1 MLSTQTV
8 NVLGNILDTTFGRSG
23 TSSSGTSS
31 ITYSLAGDILT
42 LKYCRVVHFA
52 GEQSLH
58 GQTERYTEESVD
70 ILSKYLTEVKSI
82 FKEATGT
89 ALKIKDVRSDD
100 DIEMISMNNMTPRKV
115 AYYRRNHVL
124 KIEN

>member
-1 MLSTQTV
+1 MLSTQAV

-23 TSSSGTSS
+23 SGTSGTSS
-31 ITYSLAGDILT
+31 ITYSLAGDLLT
-42 LKYCRVVHFA
+42 LKYTRVVHFA
-52 GEQSLH
+52 GERSIQ
-58 GQTERYTEESVD
+58 GQTERYAEESID

-82 FKEATGT
+82 FKEATGS
-89 ALKIKDVRSDD
+89 ALKVKDVKSDD

-124 KIEN
+124 QIEN

>member
-23 TSSSGTSS
+23 SGSSGTSS
-31 ITYSLAGDILT
+31 ITYSLAGNLLT
-42 LKYCRVVHFA
+42 LKYSRVVHFA
-52 GEQSLH
+52 GERSIQ
-58 GQTERYTEESVD
+58 GQTERYTEESID

-82 FKEATGT
+82 FKEATGK
-89 ALKIKDVRSDD
+89 ALKVKDIRSDD
-100 DIEMISMNNMTPRKV
+100 DIQMISTNSMTPRKV

-124 KIEN
+124 QIEN